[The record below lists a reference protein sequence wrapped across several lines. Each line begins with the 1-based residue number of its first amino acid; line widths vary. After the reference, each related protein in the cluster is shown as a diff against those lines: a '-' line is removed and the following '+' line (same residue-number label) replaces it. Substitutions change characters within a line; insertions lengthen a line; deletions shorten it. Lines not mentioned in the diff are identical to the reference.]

1 VIKLICPECQHENEA
16 ERIYCHDCGARLDRS
31 AVGSR
36 ISQKEGIDETR
47 RRMRKLFDPTA
58 LKIRLRFFRIA
69 KLILGA
75 VALAALIQMILPPD
89 VPQPT
94 KTGLA
99 LSQIN
104 FDLENAIAHRGPTQL
119 QYSEDQVNNHLQSV
133 LKNKQSTLNKPFLEF
148 RRGLV
153 EFREG
158 VCAFTVERSLFGFPI
173 YTTAAYALRIGEDK
187 PVVSSKG
194 GSIGRLFIH
203 PAIMQFGD
211 ILFADV
217 WGALDRERK
226 LVMKMGGIEFHDKTV
241 AFTAPV
247 PIQ

>member
-1 VIKLICPECQHENEA
+1 MIKLICPECQHENEA

-47 RRMRKLFDPTA
+47 RRVRKLFDPTA

-119 QYSEDQVNNHLQSV
+119 Q
-133 LKNKQSTLNKPFLEF
+133 
-148 RRGLV
+148 
-153 EFREG
+153 
-158 VCAFTVERSLFGFPI
+158 
-173 YTTAAYALRIGEDK
+173 
-187 PVVSSKG
+187 
-194 GSIGRLFIH
+194 
-203 PAIMQFGD
+203 
-211 ILFADV
+211 
-217 WGALDRERK
+217 
-226 LVMKMGGIEFHDKTV
+226 
-241 AFTAPV
+241 
-247 PIQ
+247 